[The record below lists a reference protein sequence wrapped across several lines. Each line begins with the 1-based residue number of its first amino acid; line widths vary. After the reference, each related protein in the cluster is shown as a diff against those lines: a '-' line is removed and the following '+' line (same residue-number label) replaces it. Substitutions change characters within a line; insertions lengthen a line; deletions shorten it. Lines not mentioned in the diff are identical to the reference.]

1 MKHILYLILKN
12 GPRALEVLDAIKAH
26 GFNGTVIETA
36 SLKHALEERYEDHQF
51 FSLQSW
57 ERLVNAGESTF
68 SMYIVDENELDS
80 LKGTIREMTENFQRI
95 KGAMF
100 SYKIED
106 YEGAL

>member
-1 MKHILYLILKN
+1 MKRILYLILKN
-12 GPRALEVLDAIKAH
+12 GPQALSVLDAIKKE
-26 GFNGTVIETA
+26 GYNGTVVETA

-57 ERLVNAGESTF
+57 ERMVGQGESTF
-68 SMYIVDENELDS
+68 SMYIVDESS
-80 LKGTIREMTENFQRI
+80 LEDLKKTIREVTENFTRV

-100 SYKIED
+100 SYQIQD

>member
-1 MKHILYLILKN
+1 MKRILYLILKN
-12 GPRALEVLDAIKAH
+12 GPQALHVLDEIKKV

-57 ERLVNAGESTF
+57 ERMVGAGESTF
-68 SMYIVDENELDS
+68 SMYIVEEKDCEQ
-80 LKGTIREMTENFQRI
+80 LKATIREATDGFQRI

-100 SYKIED
+100 SYPIED